1 MKTKT
6 IIISHIEELKFF
18 VDKANEVKGDVLVQ
32 KGKFFVDGKSLLGVL
47 SINPYTE
54 CQVHYPENAKDFDN
68 YISMLEPFK

>member
-6 IIISHIEELKFF
+6 IVISHIEELKFF

-47 SINPYTE
+47 SINPYTG
-54 CQVHYPENAKDFDN
+54 CQVHYPEDAEKFDK
-68 YISMLEPFK
+68 YISILEPF